1 MGDTLGAVAALL
13 PGVRIER
20 PGRSAGRSGPRCCG
34 CALPGRAGLG
44 RGC

>member
-20 PGRSAGRSGPRCCG
+20 PGRSAVGAVRGAAGARC
-34 CALPGRAGLG
+34 RAGAGPG